1 MKVRKT
7 KKNLKRILDNEHDK
21 VVMLQVLRYIRNALL
36 RKDYMTPIQDPFK
49 DEDLNFWFYCVYRA
63 LKTKGF
69 VK

>member
-7 KKNLKRILDNEHDK
+7 KKDLKRILDNEHDK

-36 RKDYMTPIQDPFK
+36 GRDNMTPLEDPFK
-49 DEDLNFWFYCVYRA
+49 DGDLNSWFYFVYRA